1 MKFLNRRRI
10 ASIGDV
16 AEDNPLDMIANLFD
30 VATVLAVGL
39 MFALVSSYRLMDLLS
54 PDTEVTITKQDSK
67 GNLEVIVKKGKEVKI
82 QKVTDKSLQGQ
93 GIRLGVA
100 YKLADGRVIY
110 VPEGGPGV
118 K

>member
-1 MKFLNRRRI
+1 MTKFLGRRRRVD
-10 ASIGDV
+10 AGDV
-16 AEDNPLDMIANLFD
+16 ADDNPLDMVANLFD

-39 MFALVSSYRLMDLLS
+39 MFALVSAYRLMDLLS
-54 PDTEVTITKQDSK
+54 PETEVTITKQDSK

-93 GIRLGVA
+93 GLRLGVA

-110 VPEGGPGV
+110 VPEGGAA